1 MSTARGGKSGKVLGK
16 GSAKRHRKQAPP
28 SDKISKPAIRRLA
41 RRGGVKRVGGNVYD
55 CANYVGRKY
64 LEGTLDKAL
73 KYAAHAKRKTV
84 IVLDVVYALK
94 KQGVTLIG
102 FSNA

>member
-1 MSTARGGKSGKVLGK
+1 MSTRGGKSGKVLGK
-16 GSAKRHRKQAPP
+16 GSAKRHLKQTPP

-41 RRGGVKRVGGNVYD
+41 RRGGVKRVGGNVYE
-55 CANYVGRKY
+55 CANIVGRKF
-64 LEGTLDKAL
+64 LEGILHKAL
-73 KYAAHAKRKTV
+73 KYADHAKRKTV
-84 IVLDVVYALK
+84 NVLDVVFALK